1 VSGVVLV
8 LVVIFV
14 AGAAWLAS
22 TVQRLRR
29 LASSVDSALALVHVE
44 LDRRYE
50 YVPALVL
57 AASETVGSDLVAPV
71 TGARSLAMRVRE
83 EDLDLRRQAGA
94 EKALSEALHAVLAS
108 GRCYPQLAHDWAF
121 VHPAHEIEITEQR
134 LAGAVRVYNEQARNL
149 NRAIRTFPGGVVAN
163 RLDIGKSQLFE
174 ATILAVPSSEAT
186 VDDDVT
192 EAAA

>member
-1 VSGVVLV
+1 M
-8 LVVIFV
+8 
-14 AGAAWLAS
+14 AS

-29 LASSVDSALALVHVE
+29 LASSVDSALTLVHVE

-71 TGARSLAMRVRE
+71 TGARSLAMRIRE
-83 EDLDLRRQAGA
+83 EGLDLRRQAGA
-94 EKALSEALHAVLAS
+94 EKALSEALHAVVES

-121 VHPAHEIEITEQR
+121 VHPAHEIEVTEQR
-134 LAGAVRVYNEQARNL
+134 LAGAVRVYNGQARSL
-149 NRAIRTFPGGVVAN
+149 NRAIRTFPGSALAS
-163 RLDIGKSQLFE
+163 RLGIGKAQLFV
-174 ATILAVPSSEAT
+174 APILAVPSSEAI
-186 VDDDVT
+186 VDDDDVT

>member
-1 VSGVVLV
+1 M
-8 LVVIFV
+8 IFV
-14 AGAAWLAS
+14 ACAAWVAS
-22 TVQRLRR
+22 SVRRLRGI
-29 LASSVDSALALVHVE
+29 ASSVDSALTLVHVE

-94 EKALSEALHAVLAS
+94 EKALSEALRAVVES

-121 VHPAHEIEITEQR
+121 VHPAHEIEVTEQR
-134 LAGAVRVYNEQARNL
+134 LAGAVRVYNEQARTL
-149 NRAIRTFPGGVVAN
+149 NRAIRAFPGSVVAS
-163 RLDIGKSQLFE
+163 RFGIGKVQLFE
-174 ATILAVPSSEAT
+174 ATILAVPSSETAGDGDI
-186 VDDDVT
+186 VD
-192 EAAA
+192 AAA